1 VGCDAGT
8 SATGPS
14 PSGTPSTSAEGSLSA
29 PPPPAETPV
38 PTPTDPPDSLPPI
51 PETPRP
57 SVTPGTAAGC
67 TGEERHQDFYADIA
81 AAVDWDVYCAVL
93 PDGWYFEAG
102 NYQLRDGGRMAAS
115 YRGPAGAVLELQ
127 EGAFC
132 PDGTGCVPA
141 GVDAGGASLGD
152 RDATLVIADDG
163 VLAIVA
169 DRGAAVSWL
178 AVGRGLDEA
187 RFTGLAAALLRVA
200 D

>member
-1 VGCDAGT
+1 V
-8 SATGPS
+8 
-14 PSGTPSTSAEGSLSA
+14 SGTPVVSTQPSQSSPT
-29 PPPPAETPV
+29 PPASPAETPV

-67 TGEERHQDFYADIA
+67 TGEERHQDFYADVA
-81 AAVDWDVYCAVL
+81 AAVDWDVYCGVL

-102 NYQLRDGGRMAAS
+102 NYQLASGGRMAAT
-115 YRGPAGAVLELQ
+115 YRGPGGASFELQ

-132 PDGTGCVPA
+132 GDASGCVPA
-141 GVDAGGASLGD
+141 GQDGGPAAFGD
-152 RDATLVIADDG
+152 RDATLVVGGDG
-163 VLAIVA
+163 TLAIVA

-178 AVGRGLDEA
+178 AVGHGLGETA
-187 RFTGLAAALLRVA
+187 FKELAAGLLQVG